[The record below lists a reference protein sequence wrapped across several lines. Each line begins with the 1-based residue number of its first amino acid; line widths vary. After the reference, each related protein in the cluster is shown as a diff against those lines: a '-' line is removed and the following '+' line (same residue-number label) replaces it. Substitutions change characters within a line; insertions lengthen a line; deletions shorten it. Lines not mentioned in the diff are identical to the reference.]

1 MIENGFCI
9 ILSSILGKYI
19 SLQEGISL
27 FSILMCGAR
36 YVGCQ
41 VHILEHTLT
50 DSSSDYSQ
58 VSKESC
64 VQIYMLNR

>member
-1 MIENGFCI
+1 M
-9 ILSSILGKYI
+9 
-19 SLQEGISL
+19 SLKEGISL

-50 DSSSDYSQ
+50 DSSSDCSQ
-58 VSKESC
+58 VSKKSC